1 MRIWGQRDATKSSII
16 ESSTLSDPAKSQVTL
31 LLEAISTGEDGAAD
45 RLLPMVYDELR
56 KLAQRQMAG
65 EAPGHTLQA
74 TALVHEAYLR
84 LVGGLQEVDWDNR
97 RHFFGAAVKAMRR
110 ILVERARQR
119 AGPQRGGGR
128 RRVTLESWAATVEPD
143 PLDLLALD
151 EALTE
156 LEQEEPRINEIIM
169 LRYFAGLS
177 IDQTARALGLSPR
190 TVDREWA
197 FGKAWLFERILGGGP
212 A

>member
-1 MRIWGQRDATKSSII
+1 MGQWDATKYSIF
-16 ESSTLSDPAKSQVTL
+16 ESSSLSDPAKSQVTL
-31 LLEAISTGEDGAAD
+31 LLEAITGGESDAAD
-45 RLLPMVYDELR
+45 RLLPLVYDELR
-56 KLAQRQMAG
+56 KLARRQMAG
-65 EAPGHTLQA
+65 ESPGHTLQA

-84 LVGGLQEVDWDNR
+84 LVGGLHDVDWDNR

-119 AGPQRGGGR
+119 AGPKQGGGR
-128 RRVTLESWAATVEPD
+128 RRVPLESWAATVEPD
-143 PLDLLALD
+143 PLDMLALD

-156 LEQEEPRINEIIM
+156 LEREEPRINEIVM

-177 IDQTARALGLSPR
+177 IDQTARALELSPR

-197 FGKAWLFERILGGGP
+197 FGRAWLFERILGKG
-212 A
+212 